1 MNPEPAS
8 FAQLLEERRASAR
21 ETLREVSEEDLRNLM
36 REIFPDETH
45 PWAEPFATF
54 LQEHR
59 GERVLRGETS
69 DGYAFVY
76 FPQSNRGAWYQHLGS
91 LLGVGLIGDRGL
103 KALAELAKGH

>member
-8 FAQLLEERRASAR
+8 FTQLLEERRASAK
-21 ETLREVSEEDLRNLM
+21 ESLREASDEELLAIL
-36 REIFPDETH
+36 REIFPDGTH
-45 PWAEPFATF
+45 PWAEAFAAF

-59 GERVLRGETS
+59 SERALRGETA

-76 FPQSNRGAWYQHLGS
+76 FPQSNRGLWYQHVGS

-103 KALAELAKGH
+103 KALAELSKGY